1 LTLAIEIT
9 KNQQDIV
16 MAYSEFTIKKA
27 KDEFGL
33 ETIEDKDVFED
44 VESVEVS
51 DDLKMKLDEN
61 VPLALA
67 INTEK
72 ARSEFI
78 IAFVLLELR
87 NNFKDRISLFSG
99 IDFEVDKEQLNG
111 FCDFIISLSSEQ
123 LFLTTPIVAVVEAKN
138 ENIIGG
144 IGQCLAEMV
153 ASKIF
158 NENEN
163 NHLDNVYGVVTTG
176 SAWKFLKL
184 SNHTVL
190 IDKKEYHIEHIEKI
204 MGILSA
210 MINQIA

>member
-1 LTLAIEIT
+1 
-9 KNQQDIV
+9 
-16 MAYSEFTIKKA
+16 MAYGEFTIKKV
-27 KDEFGL
+27 KNEFGL
-33 ETIEDKDVFED
+33 ETIENKDIFEE
-44 VESVEVS
+44 VESVRVS

-87 NNFKDRISLFSG
+87 NSFKDRISLFSG
-99 IDFEVDKEQLNG
+99 IDFEVDKEKQLNG
-111 FCDFIISLSSEQ
+111 FCDFIISLSPEQ
-123 LFLTTPIVAVVEAKN
+123 LFLTTPVVTVVEAKN
-138 ENIIGG
+138 ENIIAG
-144 IGQCLAEMV
+144 IGQCLAAMV

-163 NHLDNVYGVVTTG
+163 NHLDNIYGVVTTG

-184 SNHTVL
+184 TKHTVL

-204 MGILSA
+204 MGILNA

>member
-1 LTLAIEIT
+1 MTLAIEIT

>member
-1 LTLAIEIT
+1 
-9 KNQQDIV
+9 

>member
-1 LTLAIEIT
+1 
-9 KNQQDIV
+9 

-33 ETIEDKDVFED
+33 KTIENKDIFEEI
-44 VESVEVS
+44 ESVEVS
-51 DDLKMKLDEN
+51 DDLKIKLEEN

-87 NNFKDRISLFSG
+87 NNFKDKISLFSG
-99 IDFEVDKEQLNG
+99 IDFEVDKEKYLNG

-163 NHLDNVYGVVTTG
+163 NYLDDIYGVVTTG

-184 SNHTVL
+184 SKHTAL

-210 MINQIA
+210 MINQTA